1 MSAARFQE
9 GEGKAP
15 AVSRGSFLGRLLSG
29 GLTTF
34 AFKRLLISI
43 PLVFVMTFVMFIVVN
58 SQGSS
63 RFDTFE
69 NDPAAD
75 PQIIEMEK
83 RRMHI
88 YDPLLVRYFYWLR
101 GVMFDIRFSPDRRFV
116 ATFEDNDLSRGD
128 DKYKFGGVELRRPAE
143 GVGGE
148 YAVPGPAG
156 VPLGVLGETAAL
168 RSMLDPK
175 EIEALELTA
184 VGTGPESS
192 PESAPPE
199 GLALSVVTGS
209 GATPM
214 AFQAAAGKPS
224 VLVVDIDE
232 LNRVSAIGELREIRL
247 TSAKPGRAIVKA
259 ELLKRRVWQETYPG
273 TAKKRTIQLLFRGTP
288 GESAELGALKSPY
301 AMKLVEG
308 QDWKTDWN
316 AVQKK
321 VDDSYS
327 AARKEWETG
336 GKKSTEPEKPEIDR
350 VDFDALEFDAHAIQ
364 GGPLPVSL
372 WILHG
377 DREKPQAAKIVDLK
391 LGEEEQT
398 FEVPFATLP
407 KDLDL
412 RQIRGLRFTCDA
424 PGRAEF
430 DDFRLRVAGS
440 PFRIGLPNF
449 GTSWDKKKGVLDLI
463 GEKVKNTISLNIFSL
478 IFVWLFALPIG
489 VYGAVRQH
497 STSERTLSFVTFLGM
512 SLPSFFLAILI
523 VFLVSLTYDIPQN
536 SAFSWL
542 REILPIAGRTSQDHS
557 AMGKLGQMWDIAKHT
572 ILPVTVGVLG
582 GVGGLQ
588 RVLRG
593 TMLEERRKLYLTTA
607 MAKGLPPFK
616 VLYKHALRN
625 AIIPFVASSGSLLSG
640 MMAGSA
646 FTEIVFDYP
655 GIGRQM
661 LESLLSYDM
670 PVVMANL
677 LIAGLLLVVGNL
689 LADIG
694 LGLVDPRVSVE
705 G

>member
-1 MSAARFQE
+1 MTVPPRKDGS
-9 GEGKAP
+9 AP
-15 AVSRGSFLGRLLSG
+15 AVSRGSLLGRLLSG

-58 SQGSS
+58 SQGSA

-69 NDPAAD
+69 NDPGTD

-88 YDPLLVRYFYWLR
+88 YDPIHVRYFYWLR
-101 GVMFDIRFSPDRRFV
+101 GVMFDVRFTPERRFV
-116 ATFEDNDLSRGD
+116 ATFEDNDPSRGD
-128 DKYKFGGVELRRPAE
+128 DKYKFGGAELRRPAE
-143 GVGGE
+143 GVAGD

-156 VPLGVLGETAAL
+156 IPFGALGDGVAL
-168 RSMLDPK
+168 KRLLDPK
-175 EIEALELTA
+175 DVEAIELSA
-184 VGTGPESS
+184 VGADAPEAS

-199 GLALSVVTGS
+199 GLTLSVVTGS
-209 GATPM
+209 GSIPLP
-214 AFQAAAGKPS
+214 FQPVPGKPS
-224 VLVVDIDE
+224 FLVVDIDD
-232 LNRVSAIGELREIRL
+232 LSRQSAIEEIREIRL
-247 TSAKPGRAIVKA
+247 TSAKPGKTRIKA
-259 ELLKRRVWQETYPG
+259 EFVKRRVWEETYPG
-273 TAKKRTIQLLFRGTP
+273 RAKKRTIQLLFRGTP
-288 GESAELGALKSPY
+288 GEFAELGALKSPY
-301 AMKLVEG
+301 AMKLVDG
-308 QDWKTDWN
+308 SDWKTDWV
-316 AVQKK
+316 AVHKK
-321 VDDSYS
+321 VDDEYA
-327 AARKEWETG
+327 AARKEWQSDG
-336 GKKSTEPEKPEIDR
+336 MKSTEPEKSEIDQ
-350 VDFDALEFDAHAIQ
+350 VDFDVLEFEARALE

-377 DREKPQAAKIVDLK
+377 DRTKPLAAKILDLK
-391 LGEEEQT
+391 LDGEEKT
-398 FEVPFATLP
+398 WEVPFSAFP

-412 RQIRGLRFTCDA
+412 RQVRGLRFRCDA

-430 DDFRLRVAGS
+430 DDFRLRVAGN

-489 VYGAVRQH
+489 IYGAVRQH
-497 STSERTLSFVTFLGM
+497 SNTERTLSFVTFLGM
-512 SLPSFFLAILI
+512 SLPSFFLSILI
-523 VFLVSLTYDIPQN
+523 VFLVSLTYDIPQG
-536 SAFSWL
+536 SWFAWM
-542 REILPIAGRTSQDHS
+542 REILPIAGRTSQNHS
-557 AMGKLGQMWDIAKHT
+557 EMNRLGQMWDIAKHT
-572 ILPVTVGVLG
+572 ILPVTVGILG

-607 MAKGLPPFK
+607 TAKGLPPFK

-655 GIGRQM
+655 GIGKQM
-661 LESLLSYDM
+661 LESVLSYDM

-677 LIAGLLLVVGNL
+677 LISGLLLVVGNL

>member
-1 MSAARFQE
+1 MSAAQFHPAE
-9 GEGKAP
+9 KKAP
-15 AVSRGSFLGRLLSG
+15 IVSRGSFLGRLLSG

-43 PLVFVMTFVMFIVVN
+43 PLVFVMTFVMFITVN
-58 SQGSS
+58 SQGSA

-69 NDPAAD
+69 NDPAVD
-75 PQIIEMEK
+75 PQIVEMEK

-88 YDPLLVRYFYWLR
+88 YEPIHVRYFYWLR
-101 GVMFDIRFSPDRRFV
+101 GVMFDVRFSPDRRFV
-116 ATFEDNDLSRGD
+116 ATFEDNDPSRGD

-148 YAVPGPAG
+148 YAIPGPAG
-156 VPLGVLGETAAL
+156 IPLGVLGDTAGL
-168 RSMLDPK
+168 KRVLNPK
-175 EIEALELTA
+175 DIEALVLTVA
-184 VGTGPESS
+184 GAE
-192 PESAPPE
+192 APPE
-199 GLALSVVTGS
+199 GLALSVVTGT
-209 GATPM
+209 GATPLP
-214 AFQAAAGKPS
+214 FEAAAGKPA

-232 LNRVSAIGELREIRL
+232 LIRQTAIEQIREIRL
-247 TSAKPGRAIVKA
+247 TSAKPGKA
-259 ELLKRRVWQETYPG
+259 VLTAEVLKRRVWQEAYTG
-273 TAKKRTIQLLFRGTP
+273 GGKKRTIQLLFRGTP

-308 QDWKTDWN
+308 SDWKTDWA

-321 VDDSYS
+321 VDDSAA
-327 AARKEWETG
+327 AARKEWEAA
-336 GKKSTEPEKPEIDR
+336 GKKSTEPEKPAVDQ
-350 VDFDALEFDAHAIQ
+350 VDFDTLEFDAHALE
-364 GGPLPVSL
+364 GGPLPVAV

-377 DREKPQAAKIVDLK
+377 DREKPVASKIIDLK
-391 LGEEEQT
+391 LGPEQET
-398 FEVPFATLP
+398 FEVPFSTFP
-407 KDLDL
+407 KELDL

-430 DDFRLRVAGS
+430 DDFRLRVAGN

-463 GEKVKNTISLNIFSL
+463 GEKVKNTISLNIVSL
-478 IFVWLFALPIG
+478 IMVWLIALPIG
-489 VYGAVRQH
+489 IYGAVRQH
-497 STSERTLSFVTFLGM
+497 SNTERTISFLTFIGM
-512 SLPSFFLAILI
+512 SLPSFFLAT
-523 VFLVSLTYDIPQN
+523 LVVYVISLTYDIPKD
-536 SAFSWL
+536 SMFSSF

-557 AMGKLGQMWDIAKHT
+557 AMGWVQQMWDIAKHT

-582 GVGGLQ
+582 GIGGLQ
-588 RVLRG
+588 RILRG

-607 MAKGLPPFK
+607 TAKGLPPFK

-661 LESLLSYDM
+661 LESVQSADM

-677 LIAGLLLVVGNL
+677 LISGLLLVVGNL
-689 LADIG
+689 LADVG

>member
-1 MSAARFQE
+1 MSE
-9 GEGKAP
+9 GRAP
-15 AVSRGSFLGRLLSG
+15 GISRGSILGRLLSG

-43 PLVFVMTFVMFIVVN
+43 PLVFVMTFVMFVTVN
-58 SQGSS
+58 TQGSS

-75 PQIIEMEK
+75 PQIVEMEK

-88 YDPLLVRYFYWLR
+88 YDPIHVRYFYWLR
-101 GVMFDIRFSPDRRFV
+101 GVMFDVRFTADRRYV
-116 ATFEDNDLSRGD
+116 ATFEDNDPSRGD
-128 DKYKFGGVELRRPAE
+128 DKYKFGGSEVRLAAE
-143 GVGGE
+143 GVGGDYE
-148 YAVPGPAG
+148 VPGPAG
-156 VPLGVLGETAAL
+156 VPLGALGQPATLVKLLEPKDFETL
-168 RSMLDPK
+168 LLS
-175 EIEALELTA
+175 TA
-184 VGTGPESS
+184 DASV
-192 PESAPPE
+192 PE
-199 GLALSVVTGS
+199 GLALSVVAGS
-209 GATPM
+209 GSVPLP
-214 AFQAAAGKPS
+214 FQATAGKPAT
-224 VLVVDIDE
+224 LAVDLDE
-232 LNRVSAIGELREIRL
+232 LNRQSSIDQIREIRL
-247 TSAKPGRAIVKA
+247 VAAKPGKASIRA
-259 ELLKRRVWQETYPG
+259 ELVKRRVWQETYPG
-273 TAKKRTIQLLFRGTP
+273 RAKKRTIQLVFRGTP
-288 GESAELGALKSPY
+288 GEAAELGALKSPY

-308 QDWKTDWN
+308 SDWKADW
-316 AVQKK
+316 ASVQEK
-321 VDDSYS
+321 VDEGAE
-327 AARKEWETG
+327 AAHREWKAG
-336 GKKSTEPEKPEIDR
+336 GMKSPEPEAVTVDR
-350 VDFDALEFDAHAIQ
+350 VDFDALEFEAHALQ
-364 GGPLPVSL
+364 GADLPVSV

-377 DREKPQAAKIVDLK
+377 DREKPQAAKIADLK
-391 LGEEEQT
+391 LGSEEKTWE
-398 FEVPFATLP
+398 LP
-407 KDLDL
+407 LAGFPAGVDL
-412 RQIRGLRFTCDA
+412 RQVRGLRFTSDA

-430 DDFRLRVAGS
+430 DDFRLRVAGN
-440 PFRIGLPNF
+440 PFRIGAPNF

-478 IFVWLFALPIG
+478 VFVWLFALPIG
-489 VYGAVRQH
+489 IYGAVRQH
-497 STSERTLSFVTFLGM
+497 SNAERTLSFLTFVGM
-512 SLPSFFLAILI
+512 SLPSFFLAILL
-523 VFLVSLTYDIPQN
+523 VFLVSLTYDIAPD
-536 SAFSWL
+536 SPFRWM

-557 AMGKLGQMWDIAKHT
+557 AMGTLGQMWDIAKHT
-572 ILPVTVGVLG
+572 FLPVTVGVLG

-607 MAKGLPPFK
+607 MAKGLPPVK

-661 LESLLSYDM
+661 LESVLSYDM

-677 LIAGLLLVVGNL
+677 LISGLLLVVGNL

>member
-1 MSAARFQE
+1 MIGRRDIIGPPIA
-9 GEGKAP
+9 
-15 AVSRGSFLGRLLSG
+15 RGSFLGRLLSG

-43 PLVFVMTFVMFIVVN
+43 PLVFVMTFVMFVVVN

-75 PQIIEMEK
+75 PQIVEMEK

-88 YDPLLVRYFYWLR
+88 YDPIHVRYFYWLR
-101 GVMFDIRFSPDRRFV
+101 GVLFDVRFTADRRFI
-116 ATFEDNDLSRGD
+116 ATFEDNDPARGD
-128 DKYKFGGVELRRPAE
+128 DKYRYGGTDVRRAAE
-143 GVGGE
+143 GVGGAYE
-148 YAVPGPAG
+148 VPGPAG
-156 VPLGVLGETAAL
+156 VPLGVLGDPGSIRAILEPKDVET
-168 RSMLDPK
+168 
-175 EIEALELTA
+175 LEL
-184 VGTGPESS
+184 
-192 PESAPPE
+192 SASGGGAEETPGPE

-209 GATPM
+209 GAIVMP
-214 AFQAAAGKPS
+214 FQAVPGKPS
-224 VLVVDIDE
+224 VLMVDIDD
-232 LNRVSAIGELREIRL
+232 LNRQCAIPEIREIRL
-247 TSAKPGRAIVKA
+247 VSAKPGKA
-259 ELLKRRVWQETYPG
+259 HVSAVLLKRRVWQEVYPG
-273 TAKKRTIQLLFRGTP
+273 RAKKRTIQLLFRGMP
-288 GESAELGALKSPY
+288 GEAAELGALKSPY

-308 QDWKTDWN
+308 SDWQADW
-316 AVQKK
+316 ATVQKK
-321 VDDSYS
+321 VDGAHD
-327 AARKEWETG
+327 AAMKEWVAG
-336 GKKSTEPEKPEIDR
+336 GRTSTEPEKPSIDH
-350 VDFDALEFDAHAIQ
+350 VNFDAMEFDARALQ
-364 GGPLPVSL
+364 GAPLPVTL

-377 DREKPQAAKIVDLK
+377 DREKPSASKLADLK
-391 LGEEEQT
+391 LGAELET
-398 FEVPFATLP
+398 LEVPFASFP
-407 KDLDL
+407 QGVDL
-412 RQIRGLRFTCDA
+412 RQVRGLRFTCDS

-430 DDFRLRVAGS
+430 DDFRLRVAGN
-440 PFRIGLPNF
+440 PFRIGAPNF

-478 IFVWLFALPIG
+478 VFVWLFALPIG
-489 VYGAVRQH
+489 IFGAVRQH
-497 STSERTLSFVTFLGM
+497 SNTERAVSFLTFIGM

-523 VFLVSLTYDIPQN
+523 VFLVSLTYDIPPD
-536 SAFSWL
+536 SSFRWM
-542 REILPIAGRTSQDHS
+542 RELLPIAGRTSQDHS
-557 AMGKLGQMWDIAKHT
+557 AMSRLGQMFDIAKHT

-588 RVLRG
+588 RILRG

-607 MAKGLPPFK
+607 MAKGLPPVK

-661 LESLLSYDM
+661 LESVLSYDM

-677 LIAGLLLVVGNL
+677 LISGLLLVVGNL